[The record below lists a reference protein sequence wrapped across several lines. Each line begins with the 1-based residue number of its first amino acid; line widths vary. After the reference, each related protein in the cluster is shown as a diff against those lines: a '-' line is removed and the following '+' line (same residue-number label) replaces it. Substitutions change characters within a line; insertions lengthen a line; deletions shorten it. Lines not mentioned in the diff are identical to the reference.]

1 MTNRVATGEPSWH
14 PGDGPII
21 KRTYLS
27 ALALAFLFHVTA
39 IQAVAAAE
47 ENGRPL
53 VLHVKTA
60 LSVDDAQICVV
71 PNVAWA
77 ALSEG
82 RPVTI
87 VFDGSA
93 VTSITKGYGWRGWI
107 GIDSTAMDRADLPER
122 ERTSLSKQIGVPLD
136 TVPKDYGQYLRYLK
150 RQGVKVVYNRTMA
163 VLYGIPAEDIEAA
176 VRPVDLKELLQ
187 VLETDGDYLVY

>member
-1 MTNRVATGEPSWH
+1 VHRL
-14 PGDGPII
+14 I
-21 KRTYLS
+21 KTFIV
-27 ALALAFLFHVTA
+27 LALLGFATLSP
-39 IQAVAAAE
+39 AAAVE
-47 ENGRPL
+47 YRPL

-93 VTSITKGYGWRGWI
+93 VTSIAKGFGWRGWI
-107 GIDSTAMDRADLPER
+107 GMDSTAMDRAGLPER
-122 ERTSLSKQIGVPLD
+122 ERTALSEQLGVPLD
-136 TVPKDYGQYLRYLK
+136 KVPHDYGEYLHFIAD
-150 RQGVKVVYNRTMA
+150 QGVRVVYNRTMA
-163 VLYGIPAEDIEAA
+163 VLYNIPAEKID
-176 VRPVDLKELLQ
+176 PVAQPINLKEMLRALQ
-187 VLETDGDYLVY
+187 TNGDYLVY